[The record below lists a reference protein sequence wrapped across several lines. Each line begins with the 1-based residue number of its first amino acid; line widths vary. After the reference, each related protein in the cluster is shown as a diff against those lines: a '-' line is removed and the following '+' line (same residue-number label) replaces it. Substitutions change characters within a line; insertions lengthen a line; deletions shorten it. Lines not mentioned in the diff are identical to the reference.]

1 MTDHTY
7 GPLELAIDEIKT
19 LTSLDVL
26 SKGPVAVRLWFS
38 LEFKMTGEV
47 PRYAT
52 MPVSADK
59 RLASEARQSR
69 AAFDFAKWIAVDRIR
84 AGIPL
89 PPDLAELIADWMDG
103 SWEPPKKLPG
113 PSVAKN
119 WKRDF
124 IIRSVLHRL
133 LEEHGIK
140 PTKNQSPAN
149 RSEALSQERDQRS
162 GAEILEE
169 ALWRTGFNPL
179 GSARIGN
186 IATEKASI
194 ERHDKMRGF
203 LLNDEFENLE
213 PEERI

>member
-1 MTDHTY
+1 MTDHSY

-19 LTSLDVL
+19 LTSLDVF
-26 SKGPVAVRLWFS
+26 SKGPDGVRLWFS
-38 LEFKMTGEV
+38 LEFKMTDEV

-69 AAFDFAKWIAVDRIR
+69 AAFDFAKWIAVGRIR

-103 SWEPPKKLPG
+103 SWKPPKKKPG

-124 IIRSVLHRL
+124 IIHSVLHRL

-140 PTKNQSPAN
+140 PTKNQSPRN
-149 RSEALSQERDQRS
+149 RSEALSQECDQCS
-162 GAEILEE
+162 GAEILVK
-169 ALWRTGFNPL
+169 ALRSTGFCPP

-186 IATEKASI
+186 IATEQALIKG
-194 ERHDKMRGF
+194 HDLTRGF
-203 LLNDEFENLE
+203 VLNDEFENLE